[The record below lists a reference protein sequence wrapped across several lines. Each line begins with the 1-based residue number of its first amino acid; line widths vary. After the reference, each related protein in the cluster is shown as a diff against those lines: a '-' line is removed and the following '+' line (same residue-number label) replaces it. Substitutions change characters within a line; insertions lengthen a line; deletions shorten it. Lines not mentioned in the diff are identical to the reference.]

1 MAQKFDP
8 ETNSWFFYGK
18 IKDALGIQ
26 RQYKKRGFP
35 TKKAAKKA
43 EIEFRENAIA
53 PPAKITMFALE
64 EEFIAWMKRQITES
78 SINSYHY
85 LFDRINARFGDIPPT
100 AITSQLLQLYI
111 DELIIALRYANL
123 GPASAL
129 YTLSLWWKRKA
140 EDMEK
145 LGYLEDAEIAK
156 ANYEA
161 LDEKVRTMWGI

>member
-111 DELIIALRYANL
+111 DELDENIIRITSPDCPIPYS
-123 GPASAL
+123 PV
-129 YTLSLWWKRKA
+129 
-140 EDMEK
+140 
-145 LGYLEDAEIAK
+145 LEDAYVPNSDK
-156 ANYEA
+156 VV
-161 LDEKVRTMWGI
+161 EKVMELF